1 MFRSYLYSMSECL
14 IREVE
19 FRTSRS
25 SGPGGQHVNKTESR
39 VELMWRP
46 RESVCLNEEQ
56 KTAVESRLGNRITRE
71 GVLILVS
78 EKYRS
83 QYRNRAEV
91 TGRFL
96 RLVTGCLVP
105 RKRRSPTRP
114 TLSSVEKR
122 IQNKKVRGEI
132 KRLRGGRSME

>member
-1 MFRSYLYSMSECL
+1 MQECL

-39 VELMWRP
+39 VELLWSP
-46 RESVCLNEEQ
+46 QKSECLNEAQ
-56 KTAVESRLGNRITRE
+56 KEMVTGRLANRITDD

-83 QYRNRAEV
+83 QHRNRADV
-91 TGRFL
+91 TSRFFD
-96 RLVTGCLVP
+96 LVITSLVP
-105 RKRRSPTRP
+105 VKKRRPTKPTR
-114 TLSSVEKR
+114 SSVEKR
-122 IQNKKVRGEI
+122 IRSKKIRGDI
-132 KRLRGGRSME
+132 KKSRRDQSGD

>member
-1 MFRSYLYSMSECL
+1 MQECL

-39 VELMWRP
+39 VELLWSP
-46 RESVCLNEEQ
+46 QKSECLNEAQ
-56 KTAVESRLGNRITRE
+56 KKMVTGRLANRITDD

-83 QYRNRAEV
+83 QHRNRADV
-91 TGRFL
+91 TSRFFD
-96 RLVTGCLVP
+96 LVIASLVP
-105 RKRRSPTRP
+105 VKKRRPTKPTR
-114 TLSSVEKR
+114 SSVEKR
-122 IQNKKVRGEI
+122 IRSKKIRGDI
-132 KRLRGGRSME
+132 KKSRRDQTGE